1 MPKTP
6 VTVFDVAA
14 YILNKYTPMAKKH
27 GPMTVMKIQKLVY
40 YCQAWSLAWD
50 EGPLFEE
57 ELEAWVHGPVVR
69 KLFTLNRG
77 RYQIHKL
84 EDDNGNPKGNPKK
97 LREEQ
102 QETVDLIVEHYG
114 PKAPV
119 ALTALTHQEPPW
131 RKARN
136 RGDLGPSE
144 RGSEKILHEDMKK
157 YYSSIS

>member
-1 MPKTP
+1 MTKTP

-14 YILNKYTPMAKKH
+14 YILDEYAPMAKEH
-27 GPMTVMKIQKLVY
+27 GPMTAMKLQKLVY

-69 KLFTLNRG
+69 DLFTLNRG
-77 RYQIHKL
+77 QYQIHELAPDKGDL
-84 EDDNGNPKGNPKK
+84 EK

-114 PKAPV
+114 PMKPE
-119 ALTALTHQEPPW
+119 ALTMLTHQEPPW
-131 RKARN
+131 RAARN
-136 RGDLGPSE
+136 RGGLGPSE
-144 RGSEKILHEDMKK
+144 RGREKIPHGDMKK